1 MINIRPRKSAAREP
15 RAQLRTAP
23 SNRRPDPHLSDSTW
37 EMFSMKGKVVSI
49 TGGSDEIGFE
59 VARAMA
65 EAVSDVA
72 ICYNFFKLLIMLH
85 FFRRR
90 IMSKRRRILM

>member
-1 MINIRPRKSAAREP
+1 
-15 RAQLRTAP
+15 
-23 SNRRPDPHLSDSTW
+23 
-37 EMFSMKGKVVSI
+37 MKGKVVSI

-72 ICYNFFKLLIMLH
+72 ICYKFFRFGLFRGIILRRKLLIMLH